1 MCKYF
6 NCWKSCWKYMKF
18 EINGGIGIIDR
29 EYERGIVKSKEVL
42 GR

>member
-1 MCKYF
+1 
-6 NCWKSCWKYMKF
+6 MKF
-18 EINGGIGIIDR
+18 EINGGIRIIVR